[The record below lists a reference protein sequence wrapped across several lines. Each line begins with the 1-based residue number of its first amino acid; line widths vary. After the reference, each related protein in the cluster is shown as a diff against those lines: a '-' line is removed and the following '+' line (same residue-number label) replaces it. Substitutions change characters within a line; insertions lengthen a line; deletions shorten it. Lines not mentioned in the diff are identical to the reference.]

1 MSGDFLFKYLLFIF
15 ALSFMH
21 TWLYK
26 KTGGSVL
33 INVLFHN
40 MTNYVVLLSF
50 TLFPALKGIVLDN
63 TVYFYSMMALGALAA
78 GSLWMQSRI
87 RGSTTA

>member
-1 MSGDFLFKYLLFIF
+1 MSGDFLFKYLLFMF
-15 ALSFMH
+15 TLSFMH

-33 INVLFHN
+33 IHVLFHN

-50 TLFPALKGIVLDN
+50 TLFPALKGIALDN
-63 TVYFYSMMALGALAA
+63 TVYFYAMLALGALAA
-78 GSLWMQSRI
+78 GSLWIQSGV
-87 RGSTTA
+87 RGSSTD